1 MTRDSYNS
9 CKQVFKCTKYN
20 YLYTS
25 VNTSG
30 AHSTPQG
37 VDGQVNTNRMSVS
50 HKESTVPSPELG
62 GSDTGQLGPTNST
75 GVLNRFCPHSTLIT
89 STTSNSTITRQT
101 YLGDTG
107 GPGTAIQRSNSGNYS
122 ISTEFCLPD
131 FPDQTVINLRALNQ
145 FVQVEHFKMEG
156 LHLLPDLLQQGDWM
170 VKMDLKDAYLKIP
183 IHSSHQHLLQF
194 IWEEKHFRFQ
204 CLPFGLSS
212 APRVFT
218 KLLKPVVGLL
228 RQIAYV

>member
-1 MTRDSYNS
+1 
-9 CKQVFKCTKYN
+9 V
-20 YLYTS
+20 L
-25 VNTSG
+25 
-30 AHSTPQG
+30 TPQG
-37 VDGQVNTNRMSVS
+37 VDGQVNSNRMSVS

-131 FPDQTVINLRALNQ
+131 FLGQKMGGTTTGDQPKGVKPICTSGTLQDGGFTPTTRSTSTR
-145 FVQVEHFKMEG
+145 G
-156 LHLLPDLLQQGDWM
+156 LDGENGFERCLPP
-170 VKMDLKDAYLKIP
+170 IP

-194 IWEEKHFRFQ
+194 IWEGKHFRFL
-204 CLPFGLSS
+204 CLPFGLSA
-212 APRVFT
+212 APWVFT
-218 KLLKPVVGLL
+218 KLLKPVVGFL
-228 RQIAYV
+228 RQIGLHLIVYWDDMLFMHANKD